1 MTALLCTEVVAM
13 KAAGVEAAAPAI
25 TVTSDEVVTDEKSKG
40 AYEQLKE
47 LLVSDKQQQQQQV
60 RATTTSS
67 SPVPWLPEAS
77 EVTVLWLSLIHI

>member
-13 KAAGVEAAAPAI
+13 KAAGVETAAPAT

-47 LLVSDKQQQQQQV
+47 LLVSDKQQQSFTN
-60 RATTTSS
+60 AF
-67 SPVPWLPEAS
+67 PWLCKE
-77 EVTVLWLSLIHI
+77 EMRFLSTTPW